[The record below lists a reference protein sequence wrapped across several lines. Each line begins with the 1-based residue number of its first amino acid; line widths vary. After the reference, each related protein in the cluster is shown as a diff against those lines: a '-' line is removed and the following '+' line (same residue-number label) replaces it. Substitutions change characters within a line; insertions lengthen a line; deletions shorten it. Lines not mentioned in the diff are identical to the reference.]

1 LTGVDTACYGEPVSI
16 RECARAYVPKRD
28 FSAPAALF
36 KVLADPHRLKILAT
50 IARNE
55 EEVCVCDL
63 TGGLPLEQPTISHH
77 LKVLR
82 ESGLVLSER
91 RGTWVYYRLA
101 PGAIDALRDAV
112 GAIERGGSRSL
123 KRTG

>member
-1 LTGVDTACYGEPVSI
+1 ME
-16 RECARAYVPKRD
+16 
-28 FSAPAALF
+28 AALF
-36 KVLADPHRLKILAT
+36 KVLSDPHRLKILVT

-55 EEVCVCDL
+55 EDVCVCDL

-91 RGTWVYYRLA
+91 RATWVYYRLA
-101 PGAIDALRDAV
+101 PGAIDRIREVVDL
-112 GAIERGGSRSL
+112 IEREQPRAMRKSE
-123 KRTG
+123 

>member
-1 LTGVDTACYGEPVSI
+1 VSQ
-16 RECARAYVPKRD
+16 RECAPAYVPKRD
-28 FSAPAALF
+28 FSAQAGLF

-50 IARNE
+50 IARND

-91 RGTWVYYRLA
+91 RGSWVYYRLA
-101 PGAIDALRDAV
+101 PGAMDALRDAV
-112 GAIERGGSRSL
+112 DVIGRDRSRSL
-123 KRTG
+123 KRAG